1 MLYPAEKVGADRE
14 WTTTPMADIYDEI
27 GRKIR
32 ELRTTLKG
40 NGISQEELAQAVK
53 TTANTASRWETVTL
67 QAVDCGS

>member
-1 MLYPAEKVGADRE
+1 
-14 WTTTPMADIYDEI
+14 MADIYDEI